1 MSARHEFAAGARD
14 LLPAL
19 VSLFPIAVIIGITA
33 VETGLTTPQAIW
45 MSVGIYTGL
54 AQAAMLELMNASAS
68 MVVIVAA
75 GVIINLR
82 LLLYSASLAPYFDSQ
97 SLNERISLA
106 YLNIDTVYALSIA
119 TFENGGTD
127 EKAAYYVGAGV
138 ASWVVWQ
145 SGTLVGLFFGG
156 IVPDGLNLEFAIPLL
171 FIALLV
177 PVLNDRPAIGAGVA
191 GGSVAVF
198 AAGLPFNL
206 GLIVGTLA
214 GILVGVFGER
224 RWST

>member
-1 MSARHEFAAGARD
+1 MSVRNEFAAGARD

-33 VETGLTTPQAIW
+33 VDIGLTKSQAIG

-54 AQAAMLELMNASAS
+54 AQAAMLELMHSSASAVV
-68 MVVIVAA
+68 VVIA
-75 GVIINLR
+75 GVMINLR
-82 LLLYSASLAPYFDSQ
+82 LLLYSASLAPYFDRRP
-97 SLNERISLA
+97 LNERISLA

-127 EKAAYYVGAGV
+127 EKVAYYVGAGV
-138 ASWVVWQ
+138 ASWIVWQ
-145 SGTLVGLFFGG
+145 CGTLVGLFFGN
-156 IVPDGLNLEFAIPLL
+156 IVPNGLNLEFAIPLL

-191 GGSVAVF
+191 GGGIAVF

-206 GLIVGTLA
+206 GLIVGTIA

-224 RWST
+224 RWAT